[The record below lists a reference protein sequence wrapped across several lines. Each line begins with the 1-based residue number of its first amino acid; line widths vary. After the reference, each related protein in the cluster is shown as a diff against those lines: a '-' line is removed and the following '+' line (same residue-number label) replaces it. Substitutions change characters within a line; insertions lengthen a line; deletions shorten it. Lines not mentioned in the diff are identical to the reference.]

1 MPYDA
6 QDDGFHE
13 IQLSGK
19 QLVFLFMATTVVSVV
34 IFLCGVLVGRGV
46 PRQAGA
52 RVEATGEAAAETD
65 VASAAAADASVP
77 TPAETQPTSEPNLS
91 YPERLSQ
98 TPPAEKLGPRDAAP
112 APDKGAAATKT
123 QAPPPPAAATPPT
136 AANPPA
142 PPEAARTVTTPP
154 APVATTE
161 PAKPAGGK
169 WTVQVAALK
178 QRSEA
183 ETIARRLQTKGYLA
197 YVVSPGGA
205 GGVQMFR
212 VRVGSYTDRAEAERV
227 MRRLAQEE
235 QFRPWITR

>member
-52 RVEATGEAAAETD
+52 GAVEAAGEAAPETD
-65 VASAAAADASVP
+65 VASAAAADSSVP

-98 TPPAEKLGPRDAAP
+98 TPPPEKLGAQNASP
-112 APDKGAAATKT
+112 APDKAAAAAKT
-123 QAPPPPAAATPPT
+123 QAQPPPAEATPPPASPPAPTETARAATPPPT
-136 AANPPA
+136 
-142 PPEAARTVTTPP
+142 
-154 APVATTE
+154 PVAAPE